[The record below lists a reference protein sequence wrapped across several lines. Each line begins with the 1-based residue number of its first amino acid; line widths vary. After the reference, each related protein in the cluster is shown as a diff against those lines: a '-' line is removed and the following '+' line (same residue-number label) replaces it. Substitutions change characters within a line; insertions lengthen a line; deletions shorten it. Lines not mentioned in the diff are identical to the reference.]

1 MIDPLEFSNEVRNQ
15 VCYND
20 ERKYYRF
27 RKTRF
32 YGGCA
37 TADCLG
43 CNLRCAYCWGQ
54 KKVWKPIKFGQYETP
69 VDVSKKLLE
78 MNLPLIRIS
87 GGEPTICK
95 KHLLDLINKVPDE
108 ILFILETNGILID
121 EAFVRELGKFGN
133 VYVRVSLKGVDEITF
148 EKITGADGK
157 YFYYQIDALKLLNKY
172 HIKNRAAILVD
183 LFTDEQIK
191 SLGIP
196 NLEFEELIEYPFIIK
211 NLKRKGIQ
219 IIRRKV

>member
-1 MIDPLEFSNEVRNQ
+1 MIDPLKLSNEVKHQ
-15 VCYND
+15 VCHND
-20 ERKYYRF
+20 KRKYYRF

-54 KKVWKPIKFGQYETP
+54 KKVWKPIKFGQYETSIE
-69 VDVSKKLLE
+69 VSKKLLK
-78 MNLPLIRIS
+78 MDLPLIRVS

-95 KHLLDLINKVPDE
+95 KHLLDLMSRTPNE

-121 EAFVRELGKFGN
+121 EAFVRELHRFGN

-172 HIKNRAAILVD
+172 NIKNRAALLVD
-183 LFTDEQIK
+183 LFTDDQIK

-196 NLEFEELIEYPFIIK
+196 NLEFEELIEYPFVIR